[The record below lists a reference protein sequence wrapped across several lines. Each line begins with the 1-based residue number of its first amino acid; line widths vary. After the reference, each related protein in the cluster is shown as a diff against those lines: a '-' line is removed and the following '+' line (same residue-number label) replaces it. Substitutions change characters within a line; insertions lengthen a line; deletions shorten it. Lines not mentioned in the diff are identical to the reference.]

1 MSRHSSRRNQSLDR
15 NPGPPPGGSRGDIGS
30 PSGISS
36 SIERG
41 NGSDLEAYSVPIH
54 TIGAAIVCIV
64 GLTGPGNNLT
74 ARVADLSRDFARS
87 VLASERSPG
96 IPGASI
102 RPRQTSRRRISGS
115 AFIGY
120 ARWKKRGREGSR
132 KRGRDR
138 EREERTGSN
147 VRSSVH
153 PSVRPSSPQ
162 NLLPLLLLPLLPSAF
177 ADPRFHPSAP
187 VFARTCVL
195 VAASTPSKKRPGKN
209 SLAQS
214 ADGSVGRAG
223 NVLRRPWRAHGVKIR
238 YFSAAIRPNLALS
251 RGMKDYFTKLAC
263 EFVCTSFCA
272 GSFRVRNQ

>member
-64 GLTGPGNNLT
+64 SLTGPGNNLT

-147 VRSSVH
+147 VRPFVR
-153 PSVRPSSPQ
+153 PSVRSS
-162 NLLPLLLLPLLPSAF
+162 LLGAKPPPPPPPPASAF
-177 ADPRFHPSAP
+177 GF
-187 VFARTCVL
+187 
-195 VAASTPSKKRPGKN
+195 
-209 SLAQS
+209 
-214 ADGSVGRAG
+214 
-223 NVLRRPWRAHGVKIR
+223 RRPAFPPVRACVRPYVRPRGGVHPEQEAPR
-238 YFSAAIRPNLALS
+238 
-251 RGMKDYFTKLAC
+251 
-263 EFVCTSFCA
+263 
-272 GSFRVRNQ
+272 

>member
-1 MSRHSSRRNQSLDR
+1 M
-15 NPGPPPGGSRGDIGS
+15 
-30 PSGISS
+30 
-36 SIERG
+36 
-41 NGSDLEAYSVPIH
+41 
-54 TIGAAIVCIV
+54 

-138 EREERTGSN
+138 EREREERRTGSN
-147 VRSSVH
+147 VR
-153 PSVRPSSPQ
+153 PSVRPSIRPFVRSS
-162 NLLPLLLLPLLPSAF
+162 LLGAKPPPPPPPLPSAF

-187 VFARTCVL
+187 VFARTCAL

-214 ADGSVGRAG
+214 ADGSVGRAR
-223 NVLRRPWRAHGVKIR
+223 NVLRRPWRGHGVKIR
-238 YFSAAIRPNLALS
+238 YFSAGIPSKPSER
-251 RGMKDYFTKLAC
+251 
-263 EFVCTSFCA
+263 VWTSFCVQK
-272 GSFRVRNQ
+272 SIDLVFPIKRCNDFLI